1 MKQKILYIL
10 ILFFSLQHCDYKP
23 IYLDTKNYNFRL
35 NVLEVSGDEDMNKF
49 IYSNIS
55 KYSNLSSD
63 KVFNLKIDT
72 SYTKKDLIKNKKG
85 EIKTFLIINK
95 INFTVIKNDKN
106 KSYSFSEEIKTVNS
120 DNQFEFKQY
129 EKTIKNNFVN
139 SKINELVLKLSNPE

>member
-10 ILFFSLQHCDYKP
+10 ILFFFLQHCDYKP

>member
-10 ILFFSLQHCDYKP
+10 ILFFFLQHCDYKP

-95 INFTVIKNDKN
+95 INFTVIKNDQN

>member
-1 MKQKILYIL
+1 
-10 ILFFSLQHCDYKP
+10 
-23 IYLDTKNYNFRL
+23 
-35 NVLEVSGDEDMNKF
+35 MNKF

-85 EIKTFLIINK
+85 EIKTFLIINE
-95 INFTVIKNDKN
+95 INFTVVKNDKN

>member
-10 ILFFSLQHCDYKP
+10 ILFFFLQHCDYKP

-72 SYTKKDLIKNKKG
+72 SYTKKDLIKIG
-85 EIKTFLIINK
+85 SVSPKTDLIFSS
-95 INFTVIKNDKN
+95 NFSIHISDKA
-106 KSYSFSEEIKTVNS
+106 SSNS
-120 DNQFEFKQY
+120 GH
-129 EKTIKNNFVN
+129 
-139 SKINELVLKLSNPE
+139 